1 MELSEEIKLDSDNY
15 DIWHRKTQYFLNDK
29 KILEILD
36 HVMVEPE
43 HDDLLEE
50 IEKCQPVFEMW
61 EPLKLKFRFT
71 FLTKLRGLTLKFDSY
86 QKRGY
91 H

>member
-1 MELSEEIKLDSDNY
+1 MELLEEIKLEGDNY
-15 DIWHRKTQYFLNDK
+15 DIWHHKTKYFLNEK
-29 KILEILD
+29 EILEILNL
-36 HVMVEPE
+36 VMVEPE

-61 EPLKLKFRFT
+61 EPLQLKFRFT
-71 FLTKLRGLTLKFDSY
+71 FLTKLLGLTLKFDSY
-86 QKRGY
+86 QKRVY